1 MQKFSW
7 HNHDNFFIHIIQIS
21 KSAYSLSLVCCKVWA
36 SLPELSLDRTT
47 SCSNSVLMFAIC
59 MICMTLS
66 ALFVCIGNFLALSN
80 EFQEYSTLV
89 NVLNLIVAIL
99 IPWLWDAVILFNV
112 TFAMLFA
119 LIQKMEEKLNTLPTE
134 AWIIDTI
141 LLYNKFQRS
150 INLPAFLIPSLTWGN
165 QKYLC
170 LW

>member
-1 MQKFSW
+1 M
-7 HNHDNFFIHIIQIS
+7 IQIL

-112 TFAMLFA
+112 TFAMIFA
-119 LIQKMEEKLNTLPTE
+119 LIQKMEEKLNTVPSIPTE
-134 AWIIDTI
+134 AWIIDII

-150 INLPAFLIPSLTWGN
+150 INLPAFLIPSLTWGTL
-165 QKYLC
+165 KYSC
-170 LW
+170 LD